1 MHERTPEPESLFTIQ
16 SSSTEVGEIE
26 YDENGNEVLTVERIA
41 SNRSQFMP
49 LRVEMEGAF
58 DPDDLI
64 LNGAG
69 SVKWSGSQPSVRERT
84 WGVISYHCRIE
95 YERQTLPVHHSLF
108 RGEWISLPVAE
119 GCNERKIDMSV
130 FTCQEAL
137 GIYDDLLR
145 VMNSTRSARIVYVPV
160 ILLTGRITDLQSF
173 KEWWS
178 AANDDKK
185 AAFRA
190 CLESDQVALCSSYD
204 N

>member
-64 LNGAG
+64 LNGAR

-84 WGVISYHCRIE
+84 
-95 YERQTLPVHHSLF
+95 
-108 RGEWISLPVAE
+108 
-119 GCNERKIDMSV
+119 
-130 FTCQEAL
+130 
-137 GIYDDLLR
+137 
-145 VMNSTRSARIVYVPV
+145 
-160 ILLTGRITDLQSF
+160 
-173 KEWWS
+173 
-178 AANDDKK
+178 
-185 AAFRA
+185 
-190 CLESDQVALCSSYD
+190 
-204 N
+204 